1 MVTRMGHMG
10 LRVPDLDAAVD
21 FQREVIGMVETER
34 TAGAA
39 YLTCN
44 ARHHELI
51 LIQDPVRRG
60 YDHIGLE
67 VPDAQ
72 ALEEAKRTVPAA
84 GGHLLGDIY
93 DGEPGI
99 DRVLRVRSPGGHV
112 FKLFCGMESDQAIQ
126 PGDRPIKF
134 EHASVKSPR
143 PGRLERFLQEGLGFR
158 FSDRMGPF
166 ASWWHCDADHHG
178 MAVVLAPKNE
188 LSHYAYAY
196 PDLSAMGRVADRLK
210 RYRDQKLIWG
220 PSRHGPG
227 NNHFAYF
234 HDNDGAMIEL
244 CSELAKMPPEG
255 NYQARKWP
263 IDPTTI
269 NQWGG
274 PPPLKFLL
282 TGFPVV
288 EPGPGRPAWAMS
300 PDRTPTAAAS

>member
-10 LRVPDLDAAVD
+10 LRVPDLDAAVR
-21 FQREVIGMVETER
+21 FQRDVLGMVETER

-44 ARHHELI
+44 ERHHELI
-51 LIQDPVRRG
+51 LIKDTARRG

-67 VPDAQ
+67 VADAA
-72 ALEEAKRTVPAA
+72 ALEDAKQRVAAA
-84 GGHLLGDIY
+84 GGRVLGDVY

-99 DRVLRVRSPGGHV
+99 DRALRVQGPAGHV
-112 FKLFCGMESDQAIQ
+112 FKLFCGMETDQVLG

-134 EHASVKSPR
+134 EHASVKVQR
-143 PGRLERFLQEGLGFR
+143 PGPLERFLEDGLGFR

-178 MAVVLAPKNE
+178 MAIVLAPKSE
-188 LSHYAYAY
+188 LSHYAYSM
-196 PDLSAMGRVADRLK
+196 PDLNAMGRVADRLK
-210 RYRDQKLIWG
+210 RGRDQKLIWG

-227 NNHFAYF
+227 NNQFTYF
-234 HDNDGAMIEL
+234 NDNDGAMIEL
-244 CSELAKMPPEG
+244 CADLAKMPPDG
-255 NYQARKWP
+255 DYQARKWP

-274 PPPLKFLL
+274 PPPLRFIRA
-282 TGFPVV
+282 GFPIVQPD
-288 EPGPGRPAWAMS
+288 EGRPPWV
-300 PDRTPTAAAS
+300 AAAGRPVRTSA

>member
-1 MVTRMGHMG
+1 MTTRMGHMG

-34 TAGAA
+34 AAGAA

-44 ARHHELI
+44 ERHHELI

-60 YDHIGLE
+60 YDHIALE
-67 VPDAQ
+67 VIDAA
-72 ALEEAKRTVPAA
+72 ALEAARRAVPAA
-84 GGHLLGDIY
+84 GGRLLGGVY

-99 DRVLRVRSPGGHV
+99 DRALRVEGPGGHV
-112 FKLFCGMESDQAIQ
+112 FKLFCGMRHDRVPE
-126 PGDRPIKF
+126 PGDRPLKF
-134 EHASVKSPR
+134 EHASVKTPR
-143 PGRLERFLQEGLGFR
+143 PGGLERFLEHGLGFR
-158 FSDRMGPF
+158 FSDRMGPL

-178 MAVVLAPKNE
+178 MAIVLAPRNE
-188 LSHYAYAY
+188 LSHYAYAME
-196 PDLSAMGRVADRLK
+196 DLNAMGRVADRLK
-210 RYRDQKLIWG
+210 RHRDQKLIWG

-227 NNHFAYF
+227 NNHFAYL

-244 CSELAKMPPEG
+244 CSELAKMPPAG
-255 NYQARKWP
+255 DYQARKWP

-274 PPPLKFLL
+274 PPPLKFLR

-288 EPGPGRPAWAMS
+288 APDEGRPAWAMA
-300 PDRTPTAAAS
+300 PDRTAVTA

>member
-44 ARHHELI
+44 DRHHELI
-51 LIQDPVRRG
+51 LIEDPNHRG

-67 VPDAQ
+67 VTDAQ
-72 ALEEAKRTVPAA
+72 ALELAGSRVAGA
-84 GGHLLGDIY
+84 GGRVLGKVY

-99 DRVLRVRSPGGHV
+99 DRALRVEGPGGHV
-112 FKLFCGMESDQAIQ
+112 FKLFCGMETGGKLDD
-126 PGDRPIKF
+126 GDRPIKF
-134 EHASVKSPR
+134 EHASVKVR
-143 PGRLERFLQEGLGFR
+143 NPGPFERFLAEGLGFG
-158 FSDRMGPF
+158 FSDRMGKF
-166 ASWWHCDADHHG
+166 ASWWRCDADHHG
-178 MAVVLAPKNE
+178 MAVVLAPKHE

-210 RYRDQKLIWG
+210 QLRDQRLIWG

-227 NNHFAYF
+227 NNHFMYF

-244 CSELAKMPPEG
+244 CSELAQMPPEG
-255 NYQARKWP
+255 DYLAREWP

-274 PPPLKFLL
+274 PPPLKFIL
-282 TGFPVV
+282 TGFPIVAPD
-288 EPGPGRPAWAMS
+288 EGRPSYAMR
-300 PDRTPTAAAS
+300 PDRKVAASA

>member
-44 ARHHELI
+44 DRHHELI
-51 LIQDPVRRG
+51 LIEDPNHRG

-67 VPDAQ
+67 VTDAQ
-72 ALEEAKRTVPAA
+72 ALELAGSRVAGA
-84 GGHLLGDIY
+84 GGRVLGKVY

-99 DRVLRVRSPGGHV
+99 DRALRVEGPGGHV
-112 FKLFCGMESDQAIQ
+112 FKLFCGMETGGKLDD
-126 PGDRPIKF
+126 GDRPIKF
-134 EHASVKSPR
+134 EHASVKVR
-143 PGRLERFLQEGLGFR
+143 NPGPFERFLAEGLGFG
-158 FSDRMGPF
+158 FSDRMGKF
-166 ASWWHCDADHHG
+166 ASWWRCDADHHG
-178 MAVVLAPKNE
+178 MAVVLAPKHE

-210 RYRDQKLIWG
+210 QLRDQKLIWG

-227 NNHFAYF
+227 NNHFMYF

-244 CSELAKMPPEG
+244 CSELAQMPPEG
-255 NYQARKWP
+255 DYLAREWP

-274 PPPLKFLL
+274 PPPLKFIL
-282 TGFPVV
+282 TGFPIVAPD
-288 EPGPGRPAWAMS
+288 EGRPSYAMR
-300 PDRTPTAAAS
+300 PDRKVAASA